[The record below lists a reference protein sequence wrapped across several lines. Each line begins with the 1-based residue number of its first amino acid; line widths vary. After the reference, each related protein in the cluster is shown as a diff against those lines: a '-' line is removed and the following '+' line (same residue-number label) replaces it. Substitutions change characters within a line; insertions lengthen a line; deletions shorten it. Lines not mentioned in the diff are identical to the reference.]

1 MSYIIYEMKDVYT
14 ILIVFLVS
22 SVCFARVSDKH
33 SISAI
38 SKTVAQQASGTMS
51 ENLDQDDDLNWKRR
65 HKRRKKIRRKKRG
78 M

>member
-1 MSYIIYEMKDVYT
+1 MKLDELPPFKESIHKIYK
-14 ILIVFLVS
+14 
-22 SVCFARVSDKH
+22 

>member
-1 MSYIIYEMKDVYT
+1 MKDVYT

-22 SVCFARVSDKH
+22 SVCFARVSDKY